1 MERSDITFEELIFEN
16 QRLIYKVLHLFC
28 QSSEDQKDL
37 FQEIIIQ
44 LWRTYDS
51 FKWKSKFQTWLYR
64 VAFNTAISHKRKK
77 DREPQHIPL
86 SKLEMRIP
94 DTVGNTNEE
103 DELKTLYDAIGQ
115 LKPIDRAIIFL
126 YLEEKSYREIASI
139 IGSTPKNIGV
149 KIVRIKAEMST
160 YIKLRHGKK

>member
-1 MERSDITFEELIFEN
+1 MTFEQLIYEN
-16 QRLIYKVLHLFC
+16 QQLIHKICHLFC
-28 QSSEDQKDL
+28 KSSEDKKDL
-37 FQEIIIQ
+37 FQEIVIQ

-51 FKWKSKFQTWLYR
+51 FKWKSKLQTWLYR
-64 VAFNTAISHKRKK
+64 VALNTAISQKRKTN
-77 DREPQHIPL
+77 RIPQHVPL

-94 DTVGNTNEE
+94 DIVDSANEE
-103 DELKTLYDAIGQ
+103 DEIKALYAAIGQ

-149 KIVRIKAEMST
+149 KLVRIKAELST
-160 YIKLRHGKK
+160 YFKLAHGKK